1 MRCAPA
7 REPKRPRRFAVGDRV
22 AVAVE
27 DPSDNFTDW
36 AGGTV
41 AAVDHHPKHYPDAKI
56 PLERRR
62 GFFLVDRSCGRV
74 VAVGCGRVAAASSLR
89 ARPRRER
96 PGTRRR
102 RGPRQS
108 WRRLGS
114 RGGAAACAPIPARP
128 PRTARHM
135 RRRRGTDLGTLGAAA
150 ALGIR
155 GAAAARAPRG
165 PSKFPRNIHAAP
177 RGGAAT
183 LDDGAA
189 TRQRWTLR
197 RYRVALDAGRVVLA
211 HRDEHWLIRDLD
223 LQDPGPRQAADGTN
237 TLNKFVRRPKG
248 GAWEMVDHGTR
259 KVRPCQAPCSEDE
272 EDSD

>member
-1 MRCAPA
+1 MASLDDRSRSRSPERPVSPPPGPPPPPRRFRRGDRVVCQIGGKVGWAPGTINAVDELNPSDPTEVLPYVVKVDPPVGRLIIVPFDANAVCRAEICFGESVSGGEGMAVRCAPA

-56 PLERRR
+56 P
-62 GFFLVDRSCGRV
+62 
-74 VAVGCGRVAAASSLR
+74 
-89 ARPRRER
+89 
-96 PGTRRR
+96 
-102 RGPRQS
+102 
-108 WRRLGS
+108 
-114 RGGAAACAPIPARP
+114 
-128 PRTARHM
+128 
-135 RRRRGTDLGTLGAAA
+135 
-150 ALGIR
+150 
-155 GAAAARAPRG
+155 
-165 PSKFPRNIHAAP
+165 
-177 RGGAAT
+177 
-183 LDDGAA
+183 
-189 TRQRWTLR
+189 
-197 RYRVALDAGRVVLA
+197 YRVALDAGRVVLA